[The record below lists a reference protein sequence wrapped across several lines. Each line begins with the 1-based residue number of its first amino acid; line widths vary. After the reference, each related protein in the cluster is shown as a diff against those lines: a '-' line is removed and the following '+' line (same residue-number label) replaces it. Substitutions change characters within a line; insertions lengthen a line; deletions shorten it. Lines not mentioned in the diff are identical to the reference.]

1 MQAPAIKVESL
12 LANVPLFRELSEAEL
27 ARLALSTRPLRVAR
41 SEILF
46 QRGDMPRG
54 FYVVVYGQIKLSFS
68 TARGDEKV
76 VELIGPGQ
84 SFGEAVMFM
93 ERPHVVTSQA
103 LSDTLLLHVPKEPVL
118 EELQRDPR
126 FAQRMIAGL
135 SLRLHN
141 LMADLEDFSLR
152 SATQRV
158 IGYLLRD
165 SGDGPGT
172 EGALQ
177 ITLPAAKGVIA
188 SRLNLTQEHFSRI
201 LHELTSQGL
210 VEVRGRLIHIS
221 DAARLRNYS
230 G

>member
-1 MQAPAIKVESL
+1 MQTPAIKIESF
-12 LANVPLFRELSEAEL
+12 LANIPLFRELSDAEL
-27 ARLALSTRPLRVAR
+27 ARLALSTRSLRLAR
-41 SEILF
+41 AEILF
-46 QRGDMPRG
+46 HRGDLPRG

-68 TARGDEKV
+68 TSRGDEKV
-76 VELIGPGQ
+76 VELAGPGQ

-93 ERPHVVTSQA
+93 ERPHVVTTQA
-103 LSDTLLLHVPKEPVL
+103 LTDSLLLHVSKEAVL
-118 EELQRDPR
+118 EELARDPR

-135 SLRLHN
+135 SMRLHS
-141 LMADLEDFSLR
+141 LMSDLEDFSLR

-165 SGDGPGT
+165 SIDAAGT

-177 ITLPAAKGVIA
+177 VTLPAAKGVIA

>member
-1 MQAPAIKVESL
+1 MQTPVIKVESC
-12 LANVPLFRELSEAEL
+12 LANVPLFRELSEADL
-27 ARLALSTRPLRVAR
+27 ARLALSTRQLRVAR

-46 QRGDMPRG
+46 QRGDLPRG
-54 FYVVVYGQIKLSFS
+54 FYVVVYGQVKLSFS

-76 VELIGPGQ
+76 VELAGPGQ

-93 ERPHVVTSQA
+93 ERPHVVTTQA
-103 LSDTLLLHVPKEPVL
+103 LTDSLLLHVSKEAVL
-118 EELQRDPR
+118 EELARDPR

-135 SLRLHN
+135 SMRLHS
-141 LMADLEDFSLR
+141 LVGDLENFSLR

-165 SGDGPGT
+165 SVDEAGT
-172 EGALQ
+172 EGELQ
-177 ITLPAAKGVIA
+177 VTLPAAKGVIA

-201 LHELTSQGL
+201 LHELTSRGL